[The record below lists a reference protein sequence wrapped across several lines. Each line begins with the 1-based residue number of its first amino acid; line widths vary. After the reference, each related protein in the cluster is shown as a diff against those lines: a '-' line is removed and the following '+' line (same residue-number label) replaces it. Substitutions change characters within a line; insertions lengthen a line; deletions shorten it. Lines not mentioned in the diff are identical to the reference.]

1 MSLKKKIISYSLW
14 GTDSRYTIGAI
25 RNAELAAEVYPSW
38 TCRFHVGSDVPHLI
52 VKKLSEFKNV
62 EIIERKDPCDWT
74 GMFWR
79 FEDASDPQVDI
90 MISRDTDSRLTLR
103 ERVAVDEWVSGGK
116 GFHIMRDHPYHAV
129 EILGGMWGSKK
140 GTIKNISSLIGGYKK
155 GDFWQV
161 DQNFLKEEIYPT
173 IKNNCCVHDEF
184 FEKKPF
190 PYPRDDKNF
199 VGQAYAASDRI
210 LDGEEYFR
218 DYLKENL
225 LYEST
230 C

>member
-1 MSLKKKIISYSLW
+1 MKTKRIISYSLW
-14 GTDSRYTIGAI
+14 GKDSRYTIGAI
-25 RNAELAAEVYPSW
+25 RNAELANEVYPGW
-38 TCRFHVGSDVPHLI
+38 VCRFHVGRDTPPMI
-52 VKKLSEFKNV
+52 VQKLSEFQNV
-62 EIIERKDPCDWT
+62 EIIDRSEPCDWT

-79 FEDASDPQVDI
+79 FEDAADPEVSV
-90 MISRDTDSRLTLR
+90 MLSRDTDSRLTYR
-103 ERVAVDEWVSGGK
+103 ERTAVDEWLVSGK
-116 GFHIMRDHPYHAV
+116 GFHIMRDHEYHAV
-129 EILGGMWGSKK
+129 EILGGMWGTKRGIISN
-140 GTIKNISSLIGGYKK
+140 IKTLIDDYKK

-161 DQNFLKEEIYPT
+161 DQNFLKEKIYPL
-173 IKNNCCVHDEF
+173 IKGNCLVHDEF

-199 VGQAYAASDRI
+199 VGQAYAADDRI
-210 LDGEEYFR
+210 LDGKEYFK